1 MAFCTNCGTAYTEGA
16 VVCPNCGY
24 PTGAQP
30 QVQYVQYVKPK
41 VPGRGFGIT
50 SMVLG
55 IVGLFYGFFLM
66 FGCIALSAAVSFGEV
81 ISGVLVAFMFEVL
94 IFSSLS
100 IMATAFSIASKN
112 RGYINGISKSGTIM
126 GVIGLAMYL
135 LSTIVLIGGS
145 M

>member
-1 MAFCTNCGTAYTEGA
+1 MAFCTNCGTPYNEGA

-30 QVQYVQYVKPK
+30 QVQYVRYVKPK

-55 IVGLFYGFFLM
+55 IVGLFYGFYLM
-66 FGCIALSAAVSFGEV
+66 IGCIALAVAASLSEI
-81 ISGVLVAFMFEVL
+81 ISVMLVAFMFEVL

-100 IMATAFSIASKN
+100 IMATAFSIAAKN
-112 RGYINGISKSGTIM
+112 RGYINGISKSGTVM

-145 M
+145 L

>member
-16 VVCPNCGY
+16 VACPNCGY
-24 PTGAQP
+24 PTGSQP

-55 IVGLFYGFFLM
+55 IVGLFYGFYLM
-66 FGCIALSAAVSFGEV
+66 IGCIALSAAVSFGEI
-81 ISGVLVAFMFEVL
+81 ISEMLLVFMFEVL
-94 IFSSLS
+94 LFSSLS
-100 IMATAFSIASKN
+100 IMAVAFSITAKN
-112 RGYINGISKSGTIM
+112 RGYINGISKSGTVM

-135 LSTIVLIGGS
+135 ISTIVLIGAAL
-145 M
+145 